1 MIKAIKVAFIMLRD
15 DVAQPLGNQKK
26 GADWQGNQP
35 FGQRGQVLQRLC
47 QSPMASDLIS
57 HECIMKPS

>member
-1 MIKAIKVAFIMLRD
+1 MLMN